1 MPPLKCPTVPKP
13 AGGCAPRPQGPTSP
27 AGPSIGSARCVLGS
41 DSKITVFSSFAYQAS
56 GYRAPGWSE
65 LPFREATPP
74 PKARA
79 VEGRL
84 ACALVPS
91 KFSSPTKST
100 LRPAVD
106 FGDFGDPPAA
116 PAASPGDTSGLPRS
130 PLVRRMPAGKLGR
143 DRRRLRFCS
152 VKQ

>member
-1 MPPLKCPTVPKP
+1 MPPLKSPTVPKP

-41 DSKITVFSSFAYQAS
+41 DSKSTVFSSFAYQAS

-65 LPFREATPP
+65 LPVREATPI

-84 ACALVPS
+84 AYTRLCRFFTHKPDHPPGPQSISV
-91 KFSSPTKST
+91 T
-100 LRPAVD
+100 LGTRRRPPRRVRVI
-106 FGDFGDPPAA
+106 PAG
-116 PAASPGDTSGLPRS
+116 SPGPPRS
-130 PLVRRMPAGKLGR
+130 GGCPPGS
-143 DRRRLRFCS
+143 S
-152 VKQ
+152 VATDGDSGFA

>member
-1 MPPLKCPTVPKP
+1 MPVPPLKSPTVPKP

-65 LPFREATPP
+65 LPVREDTPP

-84 ACALVPS
+84 ADTRLCLFFTHKIDP
-91 KFSSPTKST
+91 
-100 LRPAVD
+100 PAVSETTI
-106 FGDFGDPPAA
+106 GLRQAPSPPPQPAA
-116 PAASPGDTSGLPRS
+116 PARCPGPLPRPAQRAHPHTS
-130 PLVRRMPAGKLGR
+130 PL
-143 DRRRLRFCS
+143 
-152 VKQ
+152 

>member
-1 MPPLKCPTVPKP
+1 MPPLKSPTVPKP

-41 DSKITVFSSFAYQAS
+41 DSKITVFSSFADQAS

-65 LPFREATPP
+65 LPVREATPP

-84 ACALVPS
+84 ADTRLCLFFTH
-91 KFSSPTKST
+91 KI
-100 LRPAVD
+100 
-106 FGDFGDPPAA
+106 DPPQSISVTLGTRRRPPRRVRVI
-116 PAASPGDTSGLPRS
+116 PAGSPGPPRS
-130 PLVRRMPAGKLGR
+130 GGCPPGS
-143 DRRRLRFCS
+143 S
-152 VKQ
+152 VATDGDSGFA

>member
-65 LPFREATPP
+65 LPVREATPP
-74 PKARA
+74 PTARA

-84 ACALVPS
+84 ADTRLCLFFTHNITIWEFTGR
-91 KFSSPTKST
+91 KDSSGNQRESAT
-100 LRPAVD
+100 LFPQDLSLYSRRAVLS
-106 FGDFGDPPAA
+106 FPQARRAGAAA
-116 PAASPGDTSGLPRS
+116 PGGI
-130 PLVRRMPAGKLGR
+130 
-143 DRRRLRFCS
+143 
-152 VKQ
+152 